1 MDDNNNIDFKGLWKK
16 QTVSQPDMKDLLLRL
31 KQFKATG
38 LRQLWITNILLL
50 ATTAFIIFIWYY
62 YQPEFI
68 LTKIGIVLVI
78 LAMIMYVGVYNRLL
92 AGYKNIDATQSNQ
105 DYLQRLILIRKKQQY
120 LQSTVLNLYFVLLGV
135 GICLY
140 MYEYTSRMTLV
151 YAGLTYGVT
160 LLWIGVNWFYIRPKQ
175 IKKQQE
181 KINSLIDKFDEVN
194 KQLEL

>member
-31 KQFKATG
+31 KQFKAAG

-68 LTKIGIVLVI
+68 STKIGIVLVI

-140 MYEYTSRMTLV
+140 MYEYASRMTLV

>member
-31 KQFKATG
+31 KQFKAAG

-50 ATTAFIIFIWYY
+50 ATTAFIVFIWYY

-68 LTKIGIVLVI
+68 STKIGIVLVI
-78 LAMIMYVGVYNRLL
+78 LAMIMYVSVYNRLL

-140 MYEYTSRMTLV
+140 MYEYALRMTFV

>member
-31 KQFKATG
+31 KQFKAAG
-38 LRQLWITNILLL
+38 LRQLWITNIMLL
-50 ATTAFIIFIWYY
+50 ATTAFIVFIWYY

-68 LTKIGIVLVI
+68 STKIGIVLVI
-78 LAMIMYVGVYNRLL
+78 LAMIMYVSVYNRLL

-140 MYEYTSRMTLV
+140 MYEYALRMTFV